1 MRRTRLGPGG
11 RGERRR
17 NSAQFVSDRPP
28 GRPRR
33 CYRYTGKYEF
43 APLVEWV
50 QSQAFG
56 LVTDLRPDNF
66 LQTLSE
72 TRPALALFHQPGAAD
87 VDLASAHLAH
97 VAATFAD
104 GLDFVKVPRAH
115 YEGLAVRLGVD
126 KTPLSLAILDFGTRL
141 HYAYGGSA
149 NGDASVRCT
158 HALCATRSRRRRPPR
173 WRRPR

>member
-1 MRRTRLGPGG
+1 M
-11 RGERRR
+11 
-17 NSAQFVSDRPP
+17 
-28 GRPRR
+28 
-33 CYRYTGKYEF
+33 
-43 APLVEWV
+43 

-72 TRPALALFHQPGAAD
+72 TRPALALFHEPGAAG

-141 HYAYGGSA
+141 HYAYGG
-149 NGDASVRCT
+149 
-158 HALCATRSRRRRPPR
+158 ATNLSLIHI
-173 WRRPR
+173 